1 MRNLFTR
8 RRFLEFDTPIIPL
21 YDDVSAM
28 YTLRQPA
35 MSTLWTK
42 PVLFLRRTGSV
53 ASTTV
58 YFDSNGKISLNS
70 PVGVGGDLGTWV
82 GSNDAY
88 VNTWYAITPDNI
100 QDNTKR
106 LGQSS
111 NSKQPKFID
120 NGVII
125 TKNGEP
131 AIDFLSSLRFLQ
143 AAANTDLDSGNDFTV
158 FSVSNNDVISSG
170 EILTTSNTTAVNNY
184 RIQLYND
191 NRSNK
196 LIAQLRAT
204 AVNYFTNYISEQNTT
219 NQKLLTTVITASDF
233 KSYFNSDIQGTT
245 NWSGVYTNN
254 KLKLGSNISDSVSL
268 DGTIQEIIIFP
279 SDKTTDLDALNTDIN
294 DYYTIY

>member
-21 YDDVSAM
+21 YDNVSAM

-143 AAANTDLDSGNDFTV
+143 ADANTDLDSGNDFTALT
-158 FSVSNNDVISSG
+158 VS
-170 EILTTSNTTAVNNY
+170 
-184 RIQLYND
+184 
-191 NRSNK
+191 SNK
-196 LIAQLRAT
+196 SSVIGGIFGTRVTVVAGNSGLRI
-204 AVNYFTNYISEQNTT
+204 TN
-219 NQKLLTTVITASDF
+219 D
-233 KSYFNSDIQGTT
+233 
-245 NWSGVYTNN
+245 
-254 KLKLGSNISDSVSL
+254 
-268 DGTIQEIIIFP
+268 TII
-279 SDKTTDLDALNTDIN
+279 
-294 DYYTIY
+294 